1 MGQKIFL
8 SQYFLSTQEI
18 FPDYP
23 LGIIIF
29 LKGIFP
35 NAQAFFALF

>member
-8 SQYFLSTQEI
+8 SQHFLSSEEI
-18 FPDYP
+18 FLDYP
-23 LGIIIF
+23 LGIVIF

-35 NAQAFFALF
+35 NA